1 MKKQELILDLLK
13 KDYLISPDFFEE
25 FSEDLKS
32 LDIKTNFGS
41 DIPLILDKNLL
52 FLIKNNLKVDINW
65 REFEQSKV
73 SFEKDKEKKI
83 YKTFLD
89 ILYYNASEE
98 KKREIDR
105 ILETIKKQPKDLVI
119 DEKEENYPNVI
130 ILKSYDVESK
140 KREVQDFV
148 THFRLRYEAI
158 KNILQGRRELQSVI
172 SIARALNK
180 NTKDNVSLIG
190 MVYDKRVTKN
200 GNIILELEDPTGY
213 ISLIINK
220 NRQDLF
226 NTAKNVVLDEII
238 GISGVTT
245 NKFVFVN
252 NLFLPDIPST
262 KELKKSNDEVYAIFT
277 ADMHVGSSMFYEED
291 FLKFVNWLN
300 GNYGDKEQKELA
312 SKVRYLFIVGD
323 LVDGIGVFPN
333 QDKELFLS
341 DIYKQYEKC
350 AELLGK
356 IRKDVRIIIC
366 PGNHDALRISEPQ
379 PILDKDFA
387 KPLFDIKNI
396 LFVTNPS
403 WVNIHSSK
411 NFTGF
416 DVLLYHG
423 YSFQYF
429 ADNVEEIR
437 VNGGTDR
444 ADLIMKF
451 LLQRRHLAPTH
462 ASNLYIPDT
471 KEDCMVIKTVPD
483 FFVTAHL
490 HRTSALNYKN
500 VTLIG
505 CGCWQGQTPF
515 MEKMGVHPDPSR
527 ISLVNLNT
535 REIKILKFGK

>member
-13 KDYLISPDFFEE
+13 KDYLVSPDFFEE
-25 FSEDLKS
+25 SSEDLKS
-32 LDIKTNFGS
+32 LDIKNDFGG
-41 DIPLILDKNLL
+41 DTPLILDKNLL

-89 ILYYNASEE
+89 IFYYNASEE
-98 KKREIDR
+98 KKKEIDQ

-148 THFRLRYEAI
+148 TYFRLRYEAI
-158 KNILQGRRELQSVI
+158 KKILQGRQELQNVI

-180 NTKDNVSLIG
+180 NTKDNISLIG
-190 MVYDKRVTKN
+190 LVYDKRVTKN
-200 GNIILELEDPTGY
+200 GNIFLELEDPTGC

-226 NTAKNVVLDEII
+226 NMAKNVVLDEVLGINGII
-238 GISGVTT
+238 N

-300 GNYGDKEQKELA
+300 GSYGDKEQKELA

-356 IRKDVRIIIC
+356 IRKDVKIIIC

-387 KPLFDIKNI
+387 KSLYDIKNI

-403 WVNIHSSK
+403 LINIHSSK
-411 NFTGF
+411 DFTGF

-471 KEDCMVIKTVPD
+471 KEDYMVIKSVPD